1 METYN
6 LHQITGPR
14 EVEELKY
21 IFENLSKAA
30 KIENSMDKVRF
41 SITRTVNFMYFMFN
55 KLCSINIDWKV

>member
-41 SITRTVNFMYFMFN
+41 SITRTVN
-55 KLCSINIDWKV
+55 